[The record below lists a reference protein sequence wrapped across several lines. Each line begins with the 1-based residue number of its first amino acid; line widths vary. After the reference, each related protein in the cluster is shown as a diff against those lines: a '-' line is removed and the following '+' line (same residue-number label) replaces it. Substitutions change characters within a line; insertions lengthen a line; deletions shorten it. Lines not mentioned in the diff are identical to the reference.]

1 MAHSKPRQLVA
12 VLFEN
17 QDDTLVL
24 KLTNNTSVAFAPG
37 LRILLG
43 PVKYGRCF
51 YPTLPGQLKFTGFEK
66 RSEPSRCGR
75 RIGPHVHVESDDHE
89 HNGEQ
94 LYDAVFAT
102 LFTLKPGQMVLIP
115 LDSDLLEGSVIDV
128 TIERTSD
135 SKGSR
140 WVPLPV
146 APKRKCCASTGT
158 CGVYPVIRL
167 TA

>member
-24 KLTNNTSVAFAPG
+24 KLTNNTAVAFAPG

-51 YPTLPGQLKFTGFEK
+51 YPILPDQLKFTGFEK
-66 RSEPSRCGR
+66 RSEPSRCGN
-75 RIGPHVHVESDDHE
+75 RIGGHVHSDGHE
-89 HNGEQ
+89 HTEQ

-102 LFTLKPGQMVLIP
+102 LFTLKPGQTVFIP
-115 LDSDLLEGSVIDV
+115 LESDLLEGSVIDV
-128 TIERTSD
+128 TIERTSN

-146 APKRKCCASTGT
+146 APKRKCCAATGS
-158 CGVYPVIRL
+158 CGLYPVIRL